1 MPTTA
6 PTVNLLHVARTADDH
21 TKIVLTFTGR
31 PSDALLND
39 IYKLIAAQKVAA

>member
-31 PSDALLND
+31 PSDAGVDML
-39 IYKLIAAQKVAA
+39 YKLLAAQKVAA

>member
-21 TKIVLTFTGR
+21 TKLVLTFAER
-31 PSDALLND
+31 PSDALLSD